1 MLESLAKLLKVL
13 NSETAPAQISLA
25 LCFAMVAGLTP
36 LISLHNLLVLLLVLV
51 IRVNLSTFLLGL
63 AFFSAIAYLLD
74 PYFHLLGFN
83 LLTNQGLQQ
92 FWTTLYNSAFW
103 RLERFNN
110 TIVLGSLLSSLAAFV
125 PVLLLTNFLIR
136 RYREHVLAWVRKT
149 RLMQM
154 LKATKFFNLY
164 KSVSGSGVP

>member
-25 LCFAMVAGLTP
+25 FCFAMVAGLTP
-36 LISLHNLLVLLLVLV
+36 LMSLHNLLILLLVLV

-63 AFFSAIAYLLD
+63 ALFSAIAYLLD
-74 PYFHLLGFN
+74 PYFHQLGFE
-83 LLTNQGLQQ
+83 LLTNQGLQE

-110 TIVLGSLLSSLAAFV
+110 TIVLGSLLSSLVAFV
-125 PVLLLTNFLIR
+125 PVLLITNFLIR
-136 RYREHVLAWVRKT
+136 RYREHVLTCVRKT

-154 LKATKFFNLY
+154 LKASKFFNLY
-164 KSVSGSGVP
+164 KSVSGSNVT